1 MTVSRMGNNYIIPS
15 LDRAIEIIG
24 FLAKQPKGCGI
35 TAIADKLG
43 YPKNSVFRIL
53 KTLANKGYII
63 ETDRLY
69 QLSAKFLAIGYSA
82 VGEAHMVEKAID
94 VMRELRDEV
103 NETVL
108 LGTLV
113 GNRGIILEQVLSTQ
127 PLKVMVDPGHNFALH
142 TAAPAKAILAYMKQD
157 NQRKII
163 ETITYTRFNENTI
176 ITKRQFLK
184 SLKEARKKGYATDLA
199 EEIINL
205 HCVACPIFNHKL
217 EPIASIWITG
227 PSDRL
232 QPERF
237 DEFGDII
244 GEFALRI
251 SRRLGYEPELNGHTD
266 FE

>member
-1 MTVSRMGNNYIIPS
+1 MGNNYIIPS
-15 LDRAIEIIG
+15 LDRALEIIG
-24 FLAKQPKGCGI
+24 FMARQPKGCGI
-35 TAIADKLG
+35 TEIAGKLG

-53 KTLANKGYII
+53 KTLGAKGYLI

-113 GNRGIILEQVLSTQ
+113 GNKGVILEQVLSTQ
-127 PLKVMVDPGHNFALH
+127 PLKVMVDQGHNFALH
-142 TAAPAKAILAYMKQD
+142 TAAPAKAMLAYT
-157 NQRKII
+157 NQEDRNKII
-163 ETITYTRFNENTI
+163 DSITYTRFTERTL
-176 ITKRQFLK
+176 ITKRQFVNN
-184 SLKEARKKGYATDLA
+184 LKEVRKKGYATDMA
-199 EEIINL
+199 EEIFNL
-205 HCVACPIFNHKL
+205 HCVACPIFNHKP

-237 DEFGDII
+237 DEIGGII
-244 GEFALRI
+244 GEFALKI
-251 SRRLGYEPELNGHTD
+251 SRRLGYEPELNGHSVY
-266 FE
+266 E

>member
-1 MTVSRMGNNYIIPS
+1 MGNNYIIPS
-15 LDRAIEIIG
+15 LDRALEIIG

-35 TAIADKLG
+35 TEIADKMG

-53 KTLANKGYII
+53 KTLASKGYII
-63 ETDRLY
+63 EADRLY

-94 VMRELRDEV
+94 VMRQLRDEV

-108 LGTLV
+108 LGTIV
-113 GNRGIILEQVLSTQ
+113 GTMGVILEQVLSTQ

-142 TAAPAKAILAYMKQD
+142 TAAPSKAILAYMNREDQA
-157 NQRKII
+157 KII
-163 ETITYTRFNENTI
+163 DSITYTRFNERTI
-176 ITKRQFLK
+176 ITKRHFVET
-184 SLKEARKKGYATDLA
+184 LKEVRTKGYATDLA
-199 EEIINL
+199 EEIMNL
-205 HCVACPIFNHKL
+205 HCVACPIFNHKP
-217 EPIASIWITG
+217 EPIAAIWITG

-237 DEFGDII
+237 DEFGGII

-251 SRRLGYEPELNGHTD
+251 SRRFGYEPELNGHSD
-266 FE
+266 YK

>member
-1 MTVSRMGNNYIIPS
+1 MANNYIIPS
-15 LDRAIEIIG
+15 LDRALEIIG

-35 TAIADKLG
+35 TEIADKMG

-63 ETDRLY
+63 EADRLY

-108 LGTLV
+108 LGTIV
-113 GNRGIILEQVLSTQ
+113 GNTGVILEQVLSKQ

-142 TAAPAKAILAYMKQD
+142 TAAPSKAILAYMNPEDQNKVID
-157 NQRKII
+157 S
-163 ETITYTRFNENTI
+163 ITYTRFNENTI
-176 ITKRQFLK
+176 VTKGQFVK
-184 SLKEARKKGYATDLA
+184 NLKEVRNKGYATDLA

-205 HCVACPIFNHKL
+205 HCVASPIFNHKIA
-217 EPIASIWITG
+217 PIASIWITG
-227 PSDRL
+227 PADRL

-237 DEFGDII
+237 DEFGGII

-251 SRRLGYEPELNGHTD
+251 SRRFGYEPELNGHSAYK
-266 FE
+266 

>member
-1 MTVSRMGNNYIIPS
+1 M
-15 LDRAIEIIG
+15 
-24 FLAKQPKGCGI
+24 AKQPKGCGI
-35 TAIADKLG
+35 TEIADKLG

-53 KTLANKGYII
+53 KTLAGKGYII

-113 GNRGIILEQVLSTQ
+113 GNKGVILEQVLSTQ
-127 PLKVMVDPGHNFALH
+127 PLKVMVDQGHNFALH
-142 TAAPAKAILAYMKQD
+142 TAAPAKAMLAYMSQED
-157 NQRKII
+157 QNKIVDS
-163 ETITYTRFNENTI
+163 ITYTRFNENTI
-176 ITKRQFLK
+176 ITKRQFVK
-184 SLKEARKKGYATDLA
+184 NLKEVREKGYATDLA
-199 EEIINL
+199 EEIFNL

-227 PSDRL
+227 PAERL

-237 DEFGDII
+237 DEFGGII

-251 SRRLGYEPELNGHTD
+251 SQRFGYEPELNGDTPK
-266 FE
+266 E

>member
-1 MTVSRMGNNYIIPS
+1 MGNNYIIPS
-15 LDRAIEIIG
+15 LDRALEIIG

-35 TAIADKLG
+35 TQIADKLG

-53 KTLANKGYII
+53 KTLANKGFIL

-108 LGTLV
+108 LGTIV
-113 GNRGIILEQVLSTQ
+113 GNRGVILEQVLSTQ

-142 TAAPAKAILAYMKQD
+142 TAAPAKAILAYMNPEDQAKVID
-157 NQRKII
+157 S
-163 ETITYTRFNENTI
+163 ITYTRFNENTI
-176 ITKRQFLK
+176 ITKRHFVKNL
-184 SLKEARKKGYATDLA
+184 EAVRKKGYATDLA
-199 EEIINL
+199 EEILNL
-205 HCVACPIFNHKL
+205 HCVACPIFNHKPQ
-217 EPIASIWITG
+217 PIASIWITG

-232 QPERF
+232 QPDRF

-244 GEFALRI
+244 GEFALKI
-251 SRRLGYEPELNGHTD
+251 SRRLGYDPELNGHIAYD
-266 FE
+266 

>member
-1 MTVSRMGNNYIIPS
+1 MGNNYIIPS
-15 LDRAIEIIG
+15 LDRALEIIG
-24 FLAKQPKGCGI
+24 FLAQQPKGCGI
-35 TAIADKLG
+35 TTIADKMD

-53 KTLANKGYII
+53 KTLAAKGYII

-69 QLSAKFLAIGYSA
+69 QLSAKFLSIGYCA
-82 VGEAHMVEKAID
+82 VGEVHMVEKSID

-113 GNRGIILEQVLSTQ
+113 GHRGVILEQVLSTQ

-142 TAAPAKAILAYMKQD
+142 TAAPAKAILAYMNQED
-157 NQRKII
+157 QRKII
-163 ETITYTRFNENTI
+163 DSITYTRYNENTI
-176 ITKRQFLK
+176 ITKRHFVKNLN
-184 SLKEARKKGYATDLA
+184 EVRAKGYATDLA
-199 EEIINL
+199 EEILNL

-232 QPERF
+232 QPDRF
-237 DEFGDII
+237 DEFGGII

-251 SRRLGYEPELNGHTD
+251 SRRFGYEPELNGHRAYN
-266 FE
+266 

>member
-1 MTVSRMGNNYIIPS
+1 MGNNYIIPS
-15 LDRAIEIIG
+15 LDRALEIIG
-24 FLAKQPKGCGI
+24 FLARQPKGCGI
-35 TAIADKLG
+35 TTIADKMG

-53 KTLANKGYII
+53 KTLASKGYII

-113 GNRGIILEQVLSTQ
+113 GSRGVILEQVLSTQ

-142 TAAPAKAILAYMKQD
+142 TAAPAKAMLAYM
-157 NQRKII
+157 NQEDQGKII

-176 ITKRQFLK
+176 ITKRQFVKNLE
-184 SLKEARKKGYATDLA
+184 EARKKGYATDMA

-217 EPIASIWITG
+217 EPIASMWITG
-227 PSDRL
+227 PAERIQL
-232 QPERF
+232 ERF
-237 DEFGDII
+237 DEFGEII

-251 SRRLGYEPELNGHTD
+251 SRRFGYEPDLNGHST
-266 FE
+266 

>member
-1 MTVSRMGNNYIIPS
+1 MANNYIIPS
-15 LDRAIEIIG
+15 LDRALEIIG

-35 TAIADKLG
+35 TEIADKLS

-53 KTLANKGYII
+53 KTLVGKGYII

-108 LGTLV
+108 LGTIV
-113 GNRGIILEQVLSTQ
+113 GNTGVILEQVLSKQ
-127 PLKVMVDPGHNFALH
+127 PLKVMIDPGHNFALH
-142 TAAPAKAILAYMKQD
+142 TAAPAKAMLAYMNRED
-157 NQRKII
+157 RDKII
-163 ETITYTRFNENTI
+163 DSITYTRFNERTI
-176 ITKRQFLK
+176 ITKRQFVETLNQVG
-184 SLKEARKKGYATDLA
+184 KKGYATDLA

-205 HCVACPIFNHKL
+205 HCVACPIFNHKMD
-217 EPIASIWITG
+217 PFAAIWITG
-227 PSDRL
+227 PAERL
-232 QPERF
+232 QPEKF
-237 DEFGDII
+237 DEFGGII

-251 SRRLGYEPELNGHTD
+251 SRRFGYEPELNGHHAYK
-266 FE
+266 

>member
-1 MTVSRMGNNYIIPS
+1 MGNNYIIPS
-15 LDRAIEIIG
+15 LDRALEIIG

-35 TAIADKLG
+35 TEIAEKMG

-53 KTLANKGYII
+53 KTLATKGYII
-63 ETDRLY
+63 ETDRQY

-113 GNRGIILEQVLSTQ
+113 GNTGVILEQVLSKQ
-127 PLKVMVDPGHNFALH
+127 PLKVMIDPGHNFALH
-142 TAAPAKAILAYMKQD
+142 TAAPAKAMLAYMNRED
-157 NQRKII
+157 RDKII
-163 ETITYTRFNENTI
+163 DSITYTRFNERTI
-176 ITKRQFLK
+176 ITKRQFVETLNQVG
-184 SLKEARKKGYATDLA
+184 KKGYATDLA

-205 HCVACPIFNHKL
+205 HCVACPIFNHKMD
-217 EPIASIWITG
+217 PFAAIWITG
-227 PSDRL
+227 PGERL
-232 QPERF
+232 EPERF
-237 DEFGDII
+237 DEFGSII

-251 SRRLGYEPELNGHTD
+251 SRRFGYDPELNGHRAYK
-266 FE
+266 

>member
-1 MTVSRMGNNYIIPS
+1 MGNNYIIPS
-15 LDRAIEIIG
+15 IDRAFEIIG

-35 TAIADKLG
+35 TTIADKLG
-43 YPKNSVFRIL
+43 YPKNSVFRIM
-53 KTLANKGYII
+53 KTLSSKGYII
-63 ETDRLY
+63 ESDRLY

-94 VMRELRDEV
+94 VMRELRDDV

-113 GNRGIILEQVLSTQ
+113 GTRGVILEQVLSTQ
-127 PLKVMVDPGHNFALH
+127 PLKVMVDPGHKFALH
-142 TAAPAKAILAYMKQD
+142 TAAPAKAMLAYMNAEDQG
-157 NQRKII
+157 KII
-163 ETITYTRFNENTI
+163 DSITYTRFNENTI
-176 ITKRQFLK
+176 ITKRNFMK
-184 SLKEARKKGYATDLA
+184 NIEEAREKGYATDLA

-232 QPERF
+232 QPDRF
-237 DEFGDII
+237 DEIGEII
-244 GEFALRI
+244 GEFALKI
-251 SRRLGYEPELNGHTD
+251 SRRLGYEPELNGHSAY
-266 FE
+266 E